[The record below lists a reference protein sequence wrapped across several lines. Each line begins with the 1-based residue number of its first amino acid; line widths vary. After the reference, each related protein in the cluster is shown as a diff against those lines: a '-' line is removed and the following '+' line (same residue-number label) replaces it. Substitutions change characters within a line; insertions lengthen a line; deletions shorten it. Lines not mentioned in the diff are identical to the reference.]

1 MRVGNDVCQSGQVRN
16 KAAIT
21 YVFGLPSLYN
31 NTLNNEMSAET
42 DYIALARKYRP
53 KDFSELVGQ
62 EVLVTTL
69 TNAIKNNKLHHAYI
83 LTGIRGVGK
92 TSTARI
98 IAKTIN
104 CSDEESVKTGQC
116 CNKCDNCLSISNY
129 SHQDVIEMDAASK
142 TGVGDIREIIESIA
156 YSPVSAKYKIYI
168 IDEVHMLSNSAFN
181 ALLKTLE
188 EPPKYV
194 KFIFATTE
202 IKKVPITIL
211 SRCQRFDLRRLAADE
226 LSTHIGSVLQ
236 KEGYEFEPQ
245 ITQTIAK
252 YSEGSVR
259 DALSITDQLISFN
272 NFNKK
277 IDPEILNSMLGI
289 NEKGQIVELFDL
301 LVKSKYA
308 ESLDIFAKIYE
319 TSSDLSQIITQLSLI
334 THDVTKYKLVNIEPS
349 DYNKD
354 STQILIDIAKKI
366 PLSSLNTIWKLLSRG
381 LEEVSRSNIPK
392 NSFEMLLMRIC
403 YVNNIENLENLTKSN
418 KVEKN
423 LDHSKKNCNNEDS
436 QDSLANEI
444 LQNFS
449 GAKIL

>member
-1 MRVGNDVCQSGQVRN
+1 MSNDH
-16 KAAIT
+16 
-21 YVFGLPSLYN
+21 
-31 NTLNNEMSAET
+31 
-42 DYIALARKYRP
+42 IALARKYRP
-53 KDFSELVGQ
+53 QDFSELAGQ

-69 TNAIKNNKLHHAYI
+69 TNAIKSNKLHHAYI

-116 CNKCDNCLSISNY
+116 CNKCDNCTSISSY
-129 SHQDVIEMDAASK
+129 SHQDVIEMDAASR

-156 YSPVSAKYKIYI
+156 YSPVCAKYKIYI

-211 SRCQRFDLRRLAADE
+211 SRCQRFDLRRLSSQE
-226 LSTHIGSVLQ
+226 LSKHISTVLT
-236 KEGYEFEPQ
+236 KEGYKFEEQ
-245 ITQTIAK
+245 IPQTIAK
-252 YSEGSVR
+252 YGEGSVR
-259 DALSITDQLISFN
+259 DALSISDQLISLN
-272 NFNKK
+272 NFEEEIKG
-277 IDPEILNSMLGI
+277 DILNSMLGI
-289 NEKGQIVELFDL
+289 NEKNQIVELFDNI
-301 LVKSKYA
+301 VSSDYKKSLTLFDA
-308 ESLDIFAKIYE
+308 IYE
-319 TSSDLSQIITQLSLI
+319 KSSDISQIINQLLLI
-334 THDVTKYKLVNIEPS
+334 THDATRHKLLDIDPS

-354 STQILIDIAKKI
+354 SCDVITKISAKI
-366 PLSSLNTIWKLLSRG
+366 SVTSLNVIWKLLSRG
-381 LEEVSRSNIPK
+381 LDEVSRSPIPK
-392 NSFEMLLMRIC
+392 NAFEMLLMRIC
-403 YVNNIENLENLTKSN
+403 YVNKIENLGDLVNSN
-418 KVEKN
+418 KT
-423 LDHSKKNCNNEDS
+423 KKELEPLEDNCNNDTS
-436 QDSLANEI
+436 QGDLTNEI